1 MREVTKKGEGVA
13 TQFFAVRWLT
23 TLFSREFSL
32 EETLRVWDSLLGDP
46 ERLLLV
52 YCVATALMQNVQSVL
67 MEKDFSQAMQILQNV
82 AIPSTETILQMA
94 DAIRF
99 KELKGRREDTSLS
112 SQLRRAGESLV
123 DGVRQGIPMLSRF
136 AQSAWSSLGEPFV
149 GKKWDDSMTRY
160 ELGDCWSGRGFSLL
174 FS

>member
-1 MREVTKKGEGVA
+1 MTKKGEGVA

-99 KELKGRREDTSLS
+99 KELKGRR
-112 SQLRRAGESLV
+112 AGESLV

-174 FS
+174 FF

>member
-1 MREVTKKGEGVA
+1 MTKEGEGVA

-112 SQLRRAGESLV
+112 SQLRRAGEDSDAV
-123 DGVRQGIPMLSRF
+123 TVRAVGVVVAWRAVCGQEVGRF
-136 AQSAWSSLGEPFV
+136 NDAL
-149 GKKWDDSMTRY
+149 
-160 ELGDCWSGRGFSLL
+160 
-174 FS
+174 

>member
-1 MREVTKKGEGVA
+1 MTKKGEGVA

-52 YCVATALMQNVQSVL
+52 DMQNVRSVL
-67 MEKDFSQAMQILQNV
+67 MEKEFSQAMQILQNV

-174 FS
+174 FF